1 MGAERPRTVGHR
13 PCASLGAH
21 SRPVTAHCCPHWPPS
36 DADRGQ
42 GSWARG
48 SHLTRSVPCESGQ
61 ATPRPPDPQ
70 LGAVS
75 APASHRGLR
84 GRDGQAGVQSA
95 GLAGA
100 QNAGPQDRA
109 RHADLHS
116 RRSDAKSGARGVA
129 PRGASVPAAGRAQP
143 APAPASWG
151 ARAVSIGAGP
161 PVVTT
166 LAPHSLSGSP
176 PLMTPHSSTRVA
188 AQSPSPTLSSWEAAP
203 PNCRPHLSLR
213 GANTGAKALCS
224 HLSVDLRRPGNRVAA
239 FLRVRRA
246 DGPGTPPTALVRSLP
261 RRLHTFPLSQH
272 LPLPPSLR
280 ADDLASFSAEAARRA
295 LPRMPPPGLPTY
307 RHLPDARGHT
317 CY

>member
-13 PCASLGAH
+13 PCTSLGAH

-75 APASHRGLR
+75 APASHGGLR

-100 QNAGPQDRA
+100 HNAGPQDRA
-109 RHADLHS
+109 RHADLPGGE
-116 RRSDAKSGARGVA
+116 RGGAEGGR
-129 PRGASVPAAGRAQP
+129 VPAAGRAQP

-161 PVVTT
+161 PVVTP
-166 LAPHSLSGSP
+166 LAPHSLSSSP
-176 PLMTPHSSTRVA
+176 PLMPPHSSTRVA

-203 PNCRPHLSLR
+203 PNCRPHLSLH
-213 GANTGAKALCS
+213 GANTGANALCS
-224 HLSVDLRRPGNRVAA
+224 HLSVDLQRPGNRVAA
-239 FLRVRRA
+239 FLRLRRA
-246 DGPGTPPTALVRSLP
+246 DGAGTPPPALVRS
-261 RRLHTFPLSQH
+261 H
-272 LPLPPSLR
+272 LPSLPT
-280 ADDLASFSAEAARRA
+280 
-295 LPRMPPPGLPTY
+295 PPPPALS
-307 RHLPDARGHT
+307 RS
-317 CY
+317 